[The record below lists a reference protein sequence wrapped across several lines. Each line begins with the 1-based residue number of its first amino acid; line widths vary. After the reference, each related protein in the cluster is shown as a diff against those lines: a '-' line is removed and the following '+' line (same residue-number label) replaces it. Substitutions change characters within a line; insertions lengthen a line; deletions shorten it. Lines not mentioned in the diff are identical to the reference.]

1 MNKVIVEFSWQDV
14 SGARPDLSD
23 KKCKELFEAIFNELE
38 DTLLHAGNEAIETL
52 LQMNEEVE

>member
-1 MNKVIVEFSWQDV
+1 MEKVVVEFSWKDV

-52 LQMNEEVE
+52 LQINEEVE

>member
-1 MNKVIVEFSWQDV
+1 MENVTVEFSWKDV

-52 LQMNEEVE
+52 LQMNEEIE